1 MFVLDS
7 YGSEGDG
14 KKKPPNS
21 SFLHTYVKK
30 LPLKIKLL
38 LFLLSDVEGTN
49 LNCVG
54 VRCLLQYLSMFNSRL
69 CVSKIA
75 CQ

>member
-1 MFVLDS
+1 MSVLES

-14 KKKPPNS
+14 KKYHQTHLCEKTS
-21 SFLHTYVKK
+21 SQ
-30 LPLKIKLL
+30 IQAIL

-49 LNCVG
+49 LNFVG